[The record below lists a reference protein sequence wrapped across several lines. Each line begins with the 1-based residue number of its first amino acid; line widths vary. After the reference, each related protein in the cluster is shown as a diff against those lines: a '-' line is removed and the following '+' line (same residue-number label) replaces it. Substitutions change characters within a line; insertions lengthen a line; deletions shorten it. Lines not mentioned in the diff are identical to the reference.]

1 MNFPASAPI
10 VGSSGSTLLH
20 LAAAN
25 SCTNVV
31 RTLLLYAAHT
41 DRANNHRVIPE
52 MPARETGKEW
62 MAEVLKEWLVNKNRN
77 LRKHEW
83 EAVVGAGVRGRK

>member
-1 MNFPASAPI
+1 
-10 VGSSGSTLLH
+10 
-20 LAAAN
+20 
-25 SCTNVV
+25 
-31 RTLLLYAAHT
+31 
-41 DRANNHRVIPE
+41 